1 MSRFLAT
8 RGLRPSW
15 TSEHQQ
21 QGGAP
26 FWPPTDESMQE
37 TDARTMQLFPPR
49 TDDVSLTPSMSTQE
63 RRRSFSSCPIDYM
76 QWLCGPQNGAQYGA
90 PFVEEEWEEDEE
102 DVDALEAN
110 EGLIR
115 YENEADVAAA
125 QDVGYE
131 KPLVARLTIQSG
143 KVFVDVQL
151 QLARPKLR
159 NHPDGALEMLM
170 SLAALLFLSTPTYL

>member
-8 RGLRPSW
+8 RGLWPSW
-15 TSEHQQ
+15 TS
-21 QGGAP
+21 
-26 FWPPTDESMQE
+26 
-37 TDARTMQLFPPR
+37 
-49 TDDVSLTPSMSTQE
+49 
-63 RRRSFSSCPIDYM
+63 
-76 QWLCGPQNGAQYGA
+76 PQNGAQYGA

-143 KVFVDVQL
+143 N
-151 QLARPKLR
+151 LARPKLR

-170 SLAALLFLSTPTYL
+170 SLAALPFLSTSAYL